1 MNYKENISLLNTCK
15 LEIHKIKPKGLCLLV
30 NALYDFDKISY
41 NERKILRSLII
52 KNEPLKRYEF
62 NCFYFFEP
70 YKIEPRLK
78 YLDHLILLNN
88 PNFFIRLYYKFKF
101 RKLYK

>member
-1 MNYKENISLLNTCK
+1 MNYKENVRLL
-15 LEIHKIKPKGLCLLV
+15 KIAKGNVNNFHGGLCSTFVSINKRCIDYREFSILNYLIRKNKPV
-30 NALYDFDKISY
+30 KTYNLDYYFKPFDTK
-41 NERKILRSLII
+41 
-52 KNEPLKRYEF
+52 
-62 NCFYFFEP
+62 
-70 YKIEPRLK
+70 PRLE